1 VIEATID
8 AGQETPVEESGSLTL
23 DPFSFLP
30 GVASRVAGLGGNAP
44 GHDPTYV
51 FHTPYVKAGPG
62 RVTAT
67 IRFDG
72 LVAKRGTLV
81 LRIHVLPSEEGARA
95 QMVNSERILLN
106 RLLTQGG
113 EVSINFEAF
122 RDMTYAVLGQIPDN
136 TDAYA
141 DNLTV
146 RFDSQQD
153 RYAGRAAF
161 AEARSTT
168 FGSDKLRPTARLIS
182 LEPATLAQPVSQ
194 MCTAA
199 QLDEPVCRDWGR
211 RLGEPKA
218 RDRRLWERAYVLQ
231 VLTLYGMLEPD
242 ARGIGFGVEDGGL
255 PALMAAAGVSV
266 TVANSAGPFGGGD
279 AAVGNEGIGD
289 EGVAQRLLR
298 PEICDERVFAEKVN
312 FRSVDLTDIPHDL
325 VNFDFSWSSSVSSTL
340 GSVAAGQAFIEHAM
354 ECLRPNGIAVHV
366 FDFDPTVIE
375 QTVPSGAPY
384 WRRREVE
391 QAALGLI
398 SRGHEVAEVKLVLGP
413 QKPRRRGWLSTSGG
427 AHLDG
432 DDGQSVT
439 SFGLIARK
447 APAPL

>member
-1 VIEATID
+1 VIEAAIET
-8 AGQETPVEESGSLTL
+8 GEQTPVEDSESQTL

-30 GVASRVAGLGGNAP
+30 GVASRVSGLGGNAP

-67 IRFDG
+67 IRFEG

-95 QMVNSERILLN
+95 QMVNSERIMLN
-106 RLLTQGG
+106 RLLTQDG
-113 EVSINFEAF
+113 EVTLQFEAY

-141 DNLTV
+141 EGLTV
-146 RFDSQQD
+146 RFEHQPQ
-153 RYAGRAAF
+153 RFAGRTVF

-182 LEPATLAQPVSQ
+182 MERATLAQPVSQ
-194 MCTAA
+194 MCTAG
-199 QLDEPVCRDWGR
+199 QFDEPVYRKWLG
-211 RLGEPKA
+211 RLGEASA
-218 RDRRLWERAYVLQ
+218 RDRGLWEQAYVLQ
-231 VLTLYGMLEPD
+231 VLTLYGMLEAD
-242 ARGIGFGVEDGGL
+242 ARGIGFGVEDGAL
-255 PALMAAAGVSV
+255 PAVMAATDIAV
-266 TVANSAGPFGGGD
+266 TVAGAGSPDGQAGGGD
-279 AAVGNEGIGD
+279 E
-289 EGVAQRLLR
+289 VARRLLR
-298 PEICDERVFAEKVN
+298 PGICDETVFGRRVDV
-312 FRSVDLTDIPHDL
+312 RSIDLADIPHDL
-325 VNFDFSWSSSVSSTL
+325 VNYDFAWSSSVSSKL
-340 GSVAAGQAFIEHAM
+340 GSVAAGLTFIEQAM

-366 FDFDPTVIE
+366 FDFDPAVIE
-375 QTVPSGAPY
+375 QTVASPSPH

-398 SRGHEVAEVKLVLGP
+398 SRGHEVAEIKLVPG
-413 QKPRRRGWLSTSGG
+413 KVKGRGRDRASASEAIYVDSLAGH
-427 AHLDG
+427 A
-432 DDGQSVT
+432 VT